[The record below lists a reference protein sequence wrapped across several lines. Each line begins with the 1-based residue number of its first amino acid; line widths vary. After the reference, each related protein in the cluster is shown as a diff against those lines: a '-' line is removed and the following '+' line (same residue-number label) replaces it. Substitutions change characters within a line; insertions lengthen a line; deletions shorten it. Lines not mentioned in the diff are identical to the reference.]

1 MKEFFAR
8 LFSKPGVAVELITA
22 SFFINAL
29 AMASPIFVMQVL
41 NRYVSQG
48 VDATLITLTA
58 GVAAAA
64 TLEFFFRQARMHL
77 THRVNIRSDEDKA
90 LQPFSILTR
99 AKISALERI
108 APDARREVL
117 SGSQAIETAYS
128 AQNIGTILDVPFALL
143 FVFVLYLLSPLISG
157 IVFCFLVAVFLAG
170 ILGTLSV
177 KGKTVELTSASGF
190 GTALIS
196 TAIRE
201 TDTVHTFN
209 AGSFLRRA
217 WEKNVYMTQHL
228 RRAISSSQ
236 GLMQTITQSATGY
249 MTIAVISVGA
259 IQVVRGELDVGA
271 LIGANILASRA
282 LQPISKFSQLGTV
295 FAKAREA
302 LAMIANFAS
311 MPLEPERGSALAE
324 YSGRLELRDMAF
336 AFSGN
341 NNPLFESV
349 SLRLDPGSVLVI
361 TGANGVGKTTFARLL
376 IGLLEPTRGQIFVDG
391 LDLAQVAPE
400 WWRRQIVHLPQE
412 PALLNATI
420 LENLQINNP
429 DIDGESLNRIIDA
442 TGLRRFMDESQD
454 GFDTV
459 IAENGWRLSEGIR
472 RRIALARGLT
482 TDGKL
487 VILDEPT
494 ESLDAEGAAAVH
506 AILGHMAQQGR
517 TIIIMSHDAK
527 IVKGQHMVLDLN
539 TKPIPELVAVEGQS
553 AQPQQAQPQQPQPQ
567 QPQQAQPQQAQPQQA
582 QPQQAQPQKPRI
594 LRPAE

>member
-143 FVFVLYLLSPLISG
+143 FLFVLYLLSPLISG

-349 SLRLDPGSVLVI
+349 SLRLDPGAVLVV
-361 TGANGVGKTTFARLL
+361 TGSNGVGKTTFARLL
-376 IGLLEPTRGQIFVDG
+376 IGLLEPIRGQIFVDG

-400 WWRRQIVHLPQE
+400 WWRRQIIYLPQE

-429 DIDGESLNRIIDA
+429 EVDSETLNKIIDM
-442 TGLRRFMDESQD
+442 TGLRQFMDESPD

-459 IAENGWRLSEGIR
+459 ISENGWRLSEGIR

-482 TDGKL
+482 TNGKL
-487 VILDEPT
+487 VLLDEPT
-494 ESLDAEGAAAVH
+494 ESLDEEGAAAVH
-506 AILGHMAQQGR
+506 ALLGNLAKQGR
-517 TIIIMSHDAK
+517 TIILMSHDAK

-539 TKPIPELVAVEGQS
+539 TKPIPELVNVPGLVAPEGQAVEAQSPESLRS
-553 AQPQQAQPQQPQPQ
+553 AQ
-567 QPQQAQPQQAQPQQA
+567 
-582 QPQQAQPQKPRI
+582 
-594 LRPAE
+594 

>member
-349 SLRLDPGSVLVI
+349 SLRLDPGAVLVV
-361 TGANGVGKTTFARLL
+361 TGSNGVGKTTFARLL
-376 IGLLEPTRGQIFVDG
+376 IGLLEPIRGQIFVDG

-400 WWRRQIVHLPQE
+400 WWRRQIIYLPQE

-429 DIDGESLNRIIDA
+429 EVDSETLNKIIDM
-442 TGLRRFMDESQD
+442 TGLRQFMDESPD

-459 IAENGWRLSEGIR
+459 ISENGWRLSEGIR

-482 TDGKL
+482 TNGKL
-487 VILDEPT
+487 VLLDEPT
-494 ESLDAEGAAAVH
+494 ESLDEEGAAAVH
-506 AILGHMAQQGR
+506 ALLGNLAKQGR
-517 TIIIMSHDAK
+517 TIILMSHDAK

-539 TKPIPELVAVEGQS
+539 TKPIPELVNVPGLVAPEGQAVEAQSPESLRS
-553 AQPQQAQPQQPQPQ
+553 AQ
-567 QPQQAQPQQAQPQQA
+567 
-582 QPQQAQPQKPRI
+582 
-594 LRPAE
+594 

>member
-349 SLRLDPGSVLVI
+349 SLRLDPGAVLVV
-361 TGANGVGKTTFARLL
+361 TGSNGVGKTTFARLL
-376 IGLLEPTRGQIFVDG
+376 IGLLEPIRGQIFVDG

-400 WWRRQIVHLPQE
+400 WWRRQIIYLPQE

-429 DIDGESLNRIIDA
+429 EVDSETLNKIIDM
-442 TGLRRFMDESQD
+442 TGLRQFMDESPD

-459 IAENGWRLSEGIR
+459 ISENGWRLSEGIR

-482 TDGKL
+482 TNGKL
-487 VILDEPT
+487 VLLDEPT
-494 ESLDAEGAAAVH
+494 ESLDEEGAAAVH
-506 AILGHMAQQGR
+506 ALLGNLAKQGR
-517 TIIIMSHDAK
+517 TIILMSHDAK

-539 TKPIPELVAVEGQS
+539 TKPIPELVNVPGLVAPEGQAVEAQS
-553 AQPQQAQPQQPQPQ
+553 PES
-567 QPQQAQPQQAQPQQA
+567 
-582 QPQQAQPQKPRI
+582 
-594 LRPAE
+594 L